1 MTKRKHK
8 KYLDRVHI
16 DPENPDCCTLK
27 IKCPCIN
34 QISCNGCWY
43 HKTEEKKRRK
53 LKDEYKFY
61 K

>member
-8 KYLDRVHI
+8 KFLDRIHL

-34 QISCNGCWY
+34 KDSCTGCWY
-43 HKTEEKKRRK
+43 NKKEVKKRGENHDPNIENK
-53 LKDEYKFY
+53 
-61 K
+61 